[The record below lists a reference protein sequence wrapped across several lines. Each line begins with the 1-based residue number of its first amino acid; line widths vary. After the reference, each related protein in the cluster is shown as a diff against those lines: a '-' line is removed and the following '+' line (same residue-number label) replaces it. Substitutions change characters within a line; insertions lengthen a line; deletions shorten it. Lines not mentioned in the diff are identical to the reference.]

1 VERLDEIKQRMAD
14 ASPGPW
20 HVKTANFGDDWIV
33 GIIKTGESGED
44 GKIYGVHTTNVRA
57 SQMFG
62 DAKTDAEFIAH
73 APADLAWAIAEIERL
88 KREMAEME
96 ARHEDVVR
104 DEIGWALMGED
115 L

>member
-20 HVKTANFGDDWIV
+20 HVKTAN
-33 GIIKTGESGED
+33 
-44 GKIYGVHTTNVRA
+44 
-57 SQMFG
+57 FG